1 MSFRRWSRATSVNVL
16 PLFMVADMPSALP
29 TFADVEAAAG
39 RLAGQ
44 AVVTPLLESIL
55 LNDRLGGRL
64 LVKAEVLQRTGSFK
78 FRGAFNR
85 ISLIPQDERSRGV
98 VAFSSGNHA
107 QGVAAA
113 ARLLGIPAT
122 IVMPSDAPAI
132 KVSNTRDWGAKVVL
146 YDRWKEDRE
155 AIGARISAETGATL
169 VRPYDDPQIMAGQG
183 TIGLELVEQAG
194 AAGARI
200 DAVLA
205 PCGGGGM
212 ISGIALAI
220 AARSPG
226 TRVYAVEPTGF
237 DDTARSLKAGERLSN
252 EVGASSFCDALL
264 APMPGKLTFAVNS
277 THLAGGFAVTDA
289 EVAAAMAIARDHFK
303 LVVEPGG
310 AVALA
315 AVLAGKFPS
324 DGKTIAVV
332 CSGGNVDPEVY
343 AQALAGVRR

>member
-1 MSFRRWSRATSVNVL
+1 M
-16 PLFMVADMPSALP
+16 
-29 TFADVEAAAG
+29 
-39 RLAGQ
+39 
-44 AVVTPLLESIL
+44 
-55 LNDRLGGRL
+55 

-85 ISLIPQDERSRGV
+85 ISLIPEAERVLGV

-107 QGVAAA
+107 QGIAAA

-132 KVSNTRDWGAKVVL
+132 KVGNTRDWGAKVVL

-169 VRPYDDPQIMAGQG
+169 VRPYDDPHIMAGQG
-183 TIGLELVEQAG
+183 TIGLELADQSK
-194 AAGARI
+194 AAGASL

-220 AARSPG
+220 AGRSPE
-226 TRVYAVEPTGF
+226 TKVYAVEPADF
-237 DDTARSLKAGERLSN
+237 DDTARSLSAGERLGN
-252 EVGASSFCDALL
+252 AAGASSFCDALL
-264 APMPGKLTFAVNS
+264 ASMPGELTFAVNS

-289 EVAAAMAIARDHFK
+289 EVAAAMAVARDHFK

-315 AVLAGKFPS
+315 AVLAGKIHVE
-324 DGKTIAVV
+324 GKTIAVV

-343 AQALAGVRR
+343 AQALARAGHCIPGNNG

>member
-1 MSFRRWSRATSVNVL
+1 
-16 PLFMVADMPSALP
+16 MVADMLSSALP
-29 TFADVEAAAG
+29 TFADVEAAAR
-39 RLAGQ
+39 RLAGH
-44 AVVTPLLESIL
+44 AVLTPLLESPL

-85 ISLIPQDERSRGV
+85 ISLIPEAERPRGV

-113 ARLLGIPAT
+113 ARFLGIPAT

-132 KVSNTRDWGAKVVL
+132 KVANTREWGARVVL

-155 AIGARISAETGATL
+155 AIGAGISAETGATL
-169 VRPYDDPQIMAGQG
+169 VRPYDDPYIMAGQG
-183 TIGLELVEQAG
+183 TIGLELADQAG
-194 AAGARI
+194 AIGARL

-220 AARSPG
+220 AARCPG
-226 TRVYAVEPTGF
+226 TRVYAVEPAGF
-237 DDTARSLKAGERLSN
+237 DDTTRSLAAGERLSN
-252 EVGASSFCDALL
+252 AAGASSFCDALL
-264 APMPGKLTFAVNS
+264 APMPGELTFAVNS

-289 EVAAAMAIARDHFK
+289 EVAAAMAVARDHFK

-315 AVLAGKFPS
+315 AVLSEKISIAGK
-324 DGKTIAVV
+324 TMAVV

-343 AQALAGVRR
+343 AQALAVAR

>member
-1 MSFRRWSRATSVNVL
+1 
-16 PLFMVADMPSALP
+16 MVADMPSATLP

-44 AVVTPLLESIL
+44 TVVTPLLESHL
-55 LNDRLGGRL
+55 LNDRLCGRL

-85 ISLIPQDERSRGV
+85 ISLIPEAERTRGV

-132 KVSNTRDWGAKVVL
+132 KVGNTRDWGATVVL
-146 YDRWKEDRE
+146 YDRWTEDRE

-169 VRPYDDPQIMAGQG
+169 VRPYDDPYIMAGQG
-183 TIGLELVEQAG
+183 TIGLELADQSR
-194 AAGARI
+194 AADARL

-220 AARSPG
+220 AARSPE
-226 TRVYAVEPTGF
+226 TRVYAVEPAGF
-237 DDTARSLKAGERLSN
+237 DDTTRSLAAGTRLSN
-252 EVGASSFCDALL
+252 AAGATSFCDALL
-264 APMPGKLTFAVNS
+264 APMPGELTFAVNS
-277 THLAGGFAVTDA
+277 THLAGGFAVTDD
-289 EVAAAMAIARDHFK
+289 EVATAMAVARDHFK

-315 AVLAGKFPS
+315 AVLAGKIPS
-324 DGKTIAVV
+324 GGKTIAVV
-332 CSGGNVDPEVY
+332 CSGGNVDPEIY
-343 AQALAGVRR
+343 ARALASVG

>member
-1 MSFRRWSRATSVNVL
+1 
-16 PLFMVADMPSALP
+16 MVADMISTTLP
-29 TFADVEAAAG
+29 TFANVEAAAV

-44 AVVTPLLESIL
+44 AVLTPLLESPL

-85 ISLIPQDERSRGV
+85 MSLIPEAERPRGV

-113 ARLLGIPAT
+113 ARLLGLPAT

-132 KVSNTRDWGAKVVL
+132 KVANTREWGARVVL

-155 AIGARISAETGATL
+155 AIGAGISAETGATL
-169 VRPYDDPQIMAGQG
+169 VRPYDDPYIMAGQG
-183 TIGLELVEQAG
+183 TIGLELIEQAK
-194 AAGARI
+194 AASDGL

-212 ISGIALAI
+212 IGGIALAV

-226 TRVYAVEPTGF
+226 TKVYAVEPAGF
-237 DDTARSLKAGERLSN
+237 DDTARSLAAGERLSN
-252 EVGASSFCDALL
+252 AAGASSFCDALL
-264 APMPGKLTFAVNS
+264 APMPGELTFAVNS
-277 THLAGGFAVTDA
+277 AHLSGGFAVTDA
-289 EVAAAMAIARDHFK
+289 EVAAAMAIARDNFK

-315 AVLAGKFPS
+315 AVLSTKMELG
-324 DGKTIAVV
+324 GRTIAVV

-343 AQALAGVRR
+343 AKALASVR

>member
-1 MSFRRWSRATSVNVL
+1 
-16 PLFMVADMPSALP
+16 MVAEMLSATLP

-39 RLAGQ
+39 RLAGH
-44 AVVTPLLESIL
+44 AVVTPLLESLL
-55 LNDRLGGRL
+55 LNDRFGGRL

-122 IVMPSDAPAI
+122 IVMPLDAPAI
-132 KVSNTRDWGAKVVL
+132 KVSNTRGWGAKVVL

-183 TIGLELVEQAG
+183 TIGLELAEQAD
-194 AAGARI
+194 AAGAGI

-212 ISGIALAI
+212 IGGIALAI

-226 TRVYAVEPTGF
+226 TMVYAVEPAGF
-237 DDTARSLKAGERLSN
+237 DDTARSLAAGERLSN
-252 EVGASSFCDALL
+252 DPGASSFCDALL
-264 APMPGKLTFAVNS
+264 APMPGELTFAVNS
-277 THLAGGFAVTDA
+277 TRLAGGFAVTDA
-289 EVAAAMAIARDHFK
+289 EVAAAMAVARDHFK

-315 AVLAGKFPS
+315 AVLTGKIPCE
-324 DGKTIAVV
+324 GKTVAVV

-343 AQALAGVRR
+343 AQALTSAGRG

>member
-1 MSFRRWSRATSVNVL
+1 
-16 PLFMVADMPSALP
+16 MVADMLSSALP
-29 TFADVEAAAG
+29 TFADVETAAR
-39 RLAGQ
+39 RLAGH
-44 AVVTPLLESIL
+44 AVLTPLLESPL

-85 ISLIPQDERSRGV
+85 ISLIPEAERPRGV

-113 ARLLGIPAT
+113 SRFLGIPAT

-132 KVSNTRDWGAKVVL
+132 KVANTREWGARVVL
-146 YDRWKEDRE
+146 YDRWNEDRE

-169 VRPYDDPQIMAGQG
+169 VRPYDDPYIMAGQG
-183 TIGLELVEQAG
+183 TIGLELADQAG
-194 AAGARI
+194 VIGARL
-200 DAVLA
+200 DAILA

-212 ISGIALAI
+212 ISGIALAM
-220 AARSPG
+220 ATRCPD
-226 TRVYAVEPTGF
+226 TRVYAVEPAGF
-237 DDTARSLKAGERLSN
+237 DDTTRSLAAGERLSN
-252 EVGASSFCDALL
+252 AAGASSFCDALL
-264 APMPGKLTFAVNS
+264 APMPGELTFAVNS

-289 EVAAAMAIARDHFK
+289 EVAAAMAAARDHFK
-303 LVVEPGG
+303 IVVEPGG

-315 AVLAGKFPS
+315 AVLSGKISIAGK
-324 DGKTIAVV
+324 TMAVV

-343 AQALAGVRR
+343 AQALAAAR